1 MEGSM
6 VQVTLVTRHGGLTS
20 YKRRCAMK
28 WGPWYLRS
36 RTVTLWEV
44 VCPRCGAVAN
54 YGYSKLEAIDV
65 AEEDG
70 WIDGLC
76 FECWER
82 EQERVNA
89 RWEIPPHQQRT
100 W

>member
-1 MEGSM
+1 
-6 VQVTLVTRHGGLTS
+6 
-20 YKRRCAMK
+20 MK

-76 FECWER
+76 FECWEKR
-82 EQERVNA
+82 LERWGEQ
-89 RWEIPPHQQRT
+89 WGIP
-100 W
+100 

>member
-1 MEGSM
+1 
-6 VQVTLVTRHGGLTS
+6 
-20 YKRRCAMK
+20 
-28 WGPWYLRS
+28 
-36 RTVTLWEV
+36 
-44 VCPRCGAVAN
+44 VAN

-70 WIDGLC
+70 WMDGLC

-82 EQERVNA
+82 EQA
-89 RWEIPPHQQRT
+89 KWEIPPHQQRI